1 MLIPIEEGLK
11 KWIDVRCRY
20 LTSIPFFMG
29 VSPKIQSNNIVSDF
43 SVILN
48 HNHADNFEVIIDSND
63 DVIIVLIQRDQTA
76 LRLLS
81 ENTIFL
87 T

>member
-1 MLIPIEEGLK
+1 MENHVK
-11 KWIDVRCRY
+11 VDRCQMQVFDIY
-20 LTSIPFFMG
+20 PFFMG
-29 VSPKIQSNNIVSDF
+29 VSPKIRSNDIVSDF

>member
-1 MLIPIEEGLK
+1 MENHVTV
-11 KWIDVRCRY
+11 DRCQMQVFDIY
-20 LTSIPFFMG
+20 PFFFMG